1 MEDGPSMEKEK
12 KKCNI
17 CGKNLAFSSFSRHM
31 KDKPGTTQACKI
43 CGKSFQ
49 TLSGLESHQSKAHVV
64 KVISHFKCHFCEY
77 TSMNKYYMTDHIRRQ
92 HAGEGS
98 NSFVCNKCYTR
109 KQNEHLLRKH
119 MQQHQESNCVVCG
132 KKFNSNKN
140 LKRHGRV
147 HEIKRC
153 QECGKNFN
161 SKKDL
166 RVHKKDHHKKKA
178 SQVNVGEEYDIDHL
192 ADAEFI
198 MHNMDHLPEIDNETL
213 AALL

>member
-1 MEDGPSMEKEK
+1 
-12 KKCNI
+12 
-17 CGKNLAFSSFSRHM
+17 
-31 KDKPGTTQACKI
+31 
-43 CGKSFQ
+43 
-49 TLSGLESHQSKAHVV
+49 
-64 KVISHFKCHFCEY
+64 
-77 TSMNKYYMTDHIRRQ
+77 
-92 HAGEGS
+92 
-98 NSFVCNKCYTR
+98 
-109 KQNEHLLRKH
+109 

-166 RVHKKDHHKKKA
+166 RVHKKDHKKKKA
-178 SQVNVGEEYDIDHL
+178 SQVNVGEEYGINHL
-192 ADAEFI
+192 EDAEFI
-198 MHNMDHLPEIDNETL
+198 MDNMDHLPEIDNETL